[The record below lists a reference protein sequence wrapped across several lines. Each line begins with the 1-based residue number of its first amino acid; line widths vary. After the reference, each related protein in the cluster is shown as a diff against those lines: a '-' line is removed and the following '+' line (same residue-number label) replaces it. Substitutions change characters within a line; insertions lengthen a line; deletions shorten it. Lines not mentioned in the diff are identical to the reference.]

1 MNKQVGL
8 MMARLVADAVTAID
22 VGRRSR
28 QEDAVVADFSQGAE
42 VGLAVLSDGMGG
54 HDDGDLASRILVSE
68 MFGELFFSGA
78 RPDALA
84 RDAKSTFQE
93 ALDTAN
99 KRLKNHSKSGNISG
113 DTGGTLVSVAVIAEQ
128 LRWISVGDSPLY
140 LLRDGNLHRLNEDHS
155 MAPQID
161 LMVSRGVM
169 DAETARN
176 HPQRNCLT
184 SAITGGKIPRVD
196 CPDSGLTLIQ
206 NDVVILASDGIN
218 VLPDA
223 HIRDI
228 VGGFQHKSSD
238 CIAEELMKAVHAL
251 DVPDQDNISL
261 VVIKMNA
268 AHEPERNAVATAFRD
283 FANTM
288 REHRQRMS
296 SLARQVFKPG
306 SSQVR
311 S

>member
-1 MNKQVGL
+1 MSK
-8 MMARLVADAVTAID
+8 LVADAVTAID
-22 VGRRSR
+22 VGRRKR
-28 QEDAVVADFSQGAE
+28 QEDAVVADFSQGSE

-78 RPDALA
+78 RPDAMMK
-84 RDAKSTFQE
+84 DAKSTLQD
-93 ALDTAN
+93 ALDIAN

-113 DTGGTLVSVAVIAEQ
+113 DTGGTLVSIAVIGQQ

-169 DAETARN
+169 DEETARN

-184 SAITGGKIPRVD
+184 SAITGGKIARID
-196 CPDSGLTLIQ
+196 CPDTGLTLMQ
-206 NDVVILASDGIN
+206 DDVVILASDGIN
-218 VLPDA
+218 VLPDGY
-223 HIRDI
+223 IRDI
-228 VGGFQHKSSD
+228 VDGFQHTSSEN
-238 CIAEELMKAVHAL
+238 IADELMKAVHLL

-268 AHEPERNAVATAFRD
+268 AQEPERNAIAVVLRG
-283 FANTM
+283 FANSV
-288 REHRQRMS
+288 RGQRQKLS
-296 SLARQVFKPG
+296 TLARQVFTPN
-306 SSQVR
+306 STQVR

>member
-1 MNKQVGL
+1 MV
-8 MMARLVADAVTAID
+8 RLVAEAVTAID
-22 VGRRSR
+22 VGQRSR

-42 VGLAVLSDGMGG
+42 LGLAVLSDGMGG

-78 RPDALA
+78 RPDTMVENVKGTLQ
-84 RDAKSTFQE
+84 D
-93 ALDTAN
+93 ALDVAN
-99 KRLKNHSKSGNISG
+99 RRLNNHSKTGSISK
-113 DTGGTLVSVAVIAEQ
+113 DTGGTLVSVAVIAQQ

-184 SAITGGKIPRVD
+184 SALTGGKIPRID
-196 CPDSGLTLIQ
+196 CPDTGLTLMEDDI
-206 NDVVILASDGIN
+206 VILASDGLN

-228 VGGFQHKSSD
+228 VHGHCHKGSECISD
-238 CIAEELMKAVHAL
+238 ELMKAVHAL
-251 DVPDQDNISL
+251 AVPDQDNISL

-268 AHEPERNAVATAFRD
+268 ESEPNRKSIALRLRDCANAVRCS
-283 FANTM
+283 
-288 REHRQRMS
+288 RLRIV
-296 SLARQVFKPG
+296 SLARQIFGPG
-306 SSQVR
+306 SNQVR